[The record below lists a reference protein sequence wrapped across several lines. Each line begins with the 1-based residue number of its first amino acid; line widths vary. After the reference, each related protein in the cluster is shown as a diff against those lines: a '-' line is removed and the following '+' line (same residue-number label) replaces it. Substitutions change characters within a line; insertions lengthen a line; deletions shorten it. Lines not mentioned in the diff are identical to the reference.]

1 MSLPFLFVYIHPLAN
16 NNNRISWKT
25 RPETR
30 ESAMRLSV
38 SGDRVNVDPLLREYI
53 DRHLYF
59 ALGRFGPAIDHVD
72 IRLGDTNGPR
82 GGVDKRCRIVVRLR
96 AADSTSI
103 AIDDVD
109 KSLHAAIARATARVG
124 RTVARTLD
132 RKRGKRAYQRRRTL
146 AENGRPLAEDV
157 GSDG

>member
-1 MSLPFLFVYIHPLAN
+1 
-16 NNNRISWKT
+16 
-25 RPETR
+25 
-30 ESAMRLSV
+30 MRLSV
-38 SGDRVNVDPLLREYI
+38 SGDRVNVGPRLREYI

-72 IRLGDTNGPR
+72 VRVGDTNGPR
-82 GGVDKRCRIVVRLR
+82 GGVDKRCRIVVKLQ
-96 AADSTSI
+96 AAGITSI

-109 KSLHAAIARATARVG
+109 ESLYAAIARATARVG

-132 RKRGKRAYQRRRTL
+132 RRRGQRTYQRRRAVT
-146 AENGRPLAEDV
+146 EDGRAVAEDV